1 MMCMNLWI
9 TYDEETIELNWVQ
22 SCGHTVMKIGVR
34 FVPCCMFRNVTM
46 SPHVMVD
53 MRAAG
58 FVYNKNKFL

>member
-1 MMCMNLWI
+1 M
-9 TYDEETIELNWVQ
+9 IELDWVQ